1 MVNNCFK
8 FIFAVLLFLIASC
21 GVDDIDGNQ
30 DNDDKVEK
38 FLGTWNVSDQPARLN
53 YIVAIERSPLY
64 SDRVLL
70 DNFADLGNKAI
81 GLVVDNTIVIDQQ
94 DIGNGFTTEGSGN
107 YINENKLEFEFLLDD
122 GIDKELRR
130 ATFAK

>member
-1 MVNNCFK
+1 MVDNSFK

-21 GVDDIDGNQ
+21 GVNDIDGNQ

-38 FLGTWNVSDQPARLN
+38 FLGTWNVSDQPTRLN

-107 YINENKLEFEFLLDD
+107 YISENKLVFEFFLDD